1 LLLFNGNPW
10 YVLLIKHNLVN
21 KYDKV
26 QVSKLFNLYFFE
38 LEGVPS
44 VLFGKFFPRHF
55 WGIGDYDRKAERY
68 KTYCKEKE
76 KMTSA
81 FLFINAELLFVEDV
95 INKLKEI
102 PEIVDVYKVQG
113 IYDIIARVNSD
124 TEEKLKEL
132 VSEHIR
138 RIDRITG
145 TVTVIIAKEIE
156 SSSRE

>member
-1 LLLFNGNPW
+1 
-10 YVLLIKHNLVN
+10 
-21 KYDKV
+21 
-26 QVSKLFNLYFFE
+26 
-38 LEGVPS
+38 
-44 VLFGKFFPRHF
+44 
-55 WGIGDYDRKAERY
+55 
-68 KTYCKEKE
+68 
-76 KMTSA
+76 MTSA
-81 FLFINAELLFVEDV
+81 FLFINAELLFVEDA

-145 TVTVIIAKEIE
+145 TVTVIIAIEIE

>member
-1 LLLFNGNPW
+1 
-10 YVLLIKHNLVN
+10 
-21 KYDKV
+21 
-26 QVSKLFNLYFFE
+26 
-38 LEGVPS
+38 
-44 VLFGKFFPRHF
+44 
-55 WGIGDYDRKAERY
+55 
-68 KTYCKEKE
+68 
-76 KMTSA
+76 MTSA

-132 VSEHIR
+132 VSERIR

-145 TVTVIIAKEIE
+145 TVTVIIAREIE
-156 SSSRE
+156 SSSRSRE

>member
-1 LLLFNGNPW
+1 
-10 YVLLIKHNLVN
+10 
-21 KYDKV
+21 
-26 QVSKLFNLYFFE
+26 
-38 LEGVPS
+38 
-44 VLFGKFFPRHF
+44 
-55 WGIGDYDRKAERY
+55 
-68 KTYCKEKE
+68 
-76 KMTSA
+76 MTSA
-81 FLFINAELLFVEDV
+81 FLFINVELLFIEDV

-132 VSEHIR
+132 VSERIR

-145 TVTVIIAKEIE
+145 TVTVIIARDIE